1 MPFEP
6 RVKLGKVGN
15 SFRVTIPME
24 MIEDLGWKA
33 GDTLRIGLEDTDRVF
48 IHREKKVNYLKHQ

>member
-15 SFRVTIPME
+15 SFKITIPMD
-24 MIEDLGWKA
+24 MIEDLGWEE
-33 GDTLRIGLEDTDRVF
+33 GDLLRIGLEDGRLIV
-48 IHREKKVNYLKHQ
+48 HKGK

>member
-15 SFRVTIPME
+15 SFRVTIPAD
-24 MIEDLGWKA
+24 MIQDLGWKV
-33 GDTLRIGLEDTDRVF
+33 GDILRIGMD
-48 IHREKKVNYLKHQ
+48 EKNNKLVIYRQAE

>member
-15 SFRVTIPME
+15 SFRVTIPVE
-24 MIEDLGWKA
+24 MIGDLGWKA
-33 GDTLRIGLEDTDRVF
+33 GDMLRIGLDDSNRLTIR
-48 IHREKKVNYLKHQ
+48 REEKRK

>member
-6 RVKLGKVGN
+6 KVKLAKVGN

-24 MIEDLGWKA
+24 MVQDLGWKK
-33 GDTLRIGLEDTDRVF
+33 GDTLRIGLENNTLT
-48 IHREKKVNYLKHQ
+48 IHRDKSF

>member
-6 RVKLGKVGN
+6 KVKLGKVGN

-24 MIEDLGWKA
+24 MISDLGWKE
-33 GDTLRIGLEDTDRVF
+33 GDILRIGMGEHNLTIRKQD
-48 IHREKKVNYLKHQ
+48 